1 MFWVLIFVFAA
12 IVLTRLLDTTG
23 GFEPVDTARVVSEI
37 DDGTVKSAKVI
48 GGEAQE
54 IQLTLK
60 NDESISAQYVE
71 GQGLELVNQL
81 QEQQESGSLTE
92 GYDVEAPQASV
103 FWSLLGALLPF
114 LLLVPHALAAA
125 GLPAQKHVQGEFSF
139 ATGPV
144 PAFVQQREVE
154 RLRE

>member
-60 NDESISAQYVE
+60 NDERISAQYVE

-81 QEQQESGSLTE
+81 QEQQDSGSLTE
-92 GYDVEAPQASV
+92 GYDVEVPQASV
-103 FWSLLGALLPF
+103 F
-114 LLLVPHALAAA
+114 
-125 GLPAQKHVQGEFSF
+125 
-139 ATGPV
+139 
-144 PAFVQQREVE
+144 
-154 RLRE
+154 